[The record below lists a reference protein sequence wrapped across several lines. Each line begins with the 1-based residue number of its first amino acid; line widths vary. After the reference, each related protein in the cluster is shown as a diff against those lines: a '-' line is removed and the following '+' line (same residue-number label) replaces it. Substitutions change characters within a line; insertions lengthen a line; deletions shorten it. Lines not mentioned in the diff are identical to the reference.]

1 MPIYSLFP
9 EPIYF
14 STLER
19 VLTKKELR
27 TLNTYRKKT
36 YPNMS
41 NITST
46 EDYVLNNK
54 ALKNLKKDLDT
65 RVMDYFDKV
74 ICPTNPVVPYITQS
88 WINYTTTDQFHHK
101 HSHSN
106 SVISG
111 IFYISANQNVD
122 AVKFYRNDLHI
133 DRIQLHVTK
142 YNTFNST
149 DWKFP
154 VETGNIFLF
163 RSSLVHG
170 VDQKKGNNT
179 RISLSFNVFLKGKLG
194 SKSGLT
200 ELVLE

>member
-1 MPIYSLFP
+1 
-9 EPIYF
+9 
-14 STLER
+14 
-19 VLTKKELR
+19 
-27 TLNTYRKKT
+27 
-36 YPNMS
+36 
-41 NITST
+41 
-46 EDYVLNNK
+46 
-54 ALKNLKKDLDT
+54 
-65 RVMDYFDKV
+65 MDYFDKV

-88 WINYTTTDQFHHK
+88 WINYTTTDQYHHK

>member
-19 VLTKKELR
+19 ALTKKELR
-27 TLNTYRKKT
+27 TLNTYQKKT

-88 WINYTTTDQFHHK
+88 WINFTKTDQFHHK
-101 HSHSN
+101 HSQSN

-111 IFYISANQNVD
+111 IFYISADKNVD
-122 AVKFYRNDLHI
+122 SVKFYRNELHI
-133 DRIQLHVTK
+133 DRIQLHVTN

-179 RISLSFNVFLKGKLG
+179 RISLSFNVFLKGRLG
-194 SKSGLT
+194 NKAGLT

>member
-27 TLNTYRKKT
+27 TLNTYQKKT

-65 RVMDYFDKV
+65 KVMDYFDKV
-74 ICPTNPVVPYITQS
+74 ICTPDPVVPYITQS
-88 WINYTTTDQFHHK
+88 WINYTTTDQFHHH
-101 HSHSN
+101 HSHFN
-106 SVISG
+106 SLISG
-111 IFYISANQNVD
+111 VFYISADKKVD
-122 AVKFYRNDLHI
+122 SLTFYKNELDSRLKPN
-133 DRIQLHVTK
+133 VTK
-142 YNTFNST
+142 YNTFNSSN
-149 DWKFP
+149 WKFR
-154 VETGNIFLF
+154 VETGNIVLF

-170 VDQKKGNNT
+170 VDQKKGNNI